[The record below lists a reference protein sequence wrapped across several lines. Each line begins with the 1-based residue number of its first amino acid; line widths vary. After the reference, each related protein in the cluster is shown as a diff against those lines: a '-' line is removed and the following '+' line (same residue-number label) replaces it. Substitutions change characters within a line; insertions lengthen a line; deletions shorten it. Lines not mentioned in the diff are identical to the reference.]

1 MTVSPHQLF
10 SDWNELRA
18 REKGLHALE
27 ISRALRVSECEL
39 VASACGQDAPT
50 GAIRLSG
57 DMKRLIA
64 RLPELA
70 EVKAVTR
77 NPSAVL
83 EVLGSYGNIEFFGA
97 MGQSVASIDLRIFSG
112 QWVHAFAVREHTRRG
127 VSEGLQ
133 FFDGR
138 GRAVHKLYLRD
149 TSDRAAYDAIVD
161 AFRSPDQ
168 SRVQAVEAAPSESL
182 PVPETAV
189 DVAALREAWS
199 KMQDTHEFFG
209 MLKRFAVARTRALRL
224 VEGTFTERVSA
235 STVDQLLTIASERE
249 TPFMIFVGN
258 PGVVQIHT
266 GVVRKVVTLGS
277 WLNVLDPG
285 LDVHLLRDDVH
296 EAWIVRKPTV
306 DGEVTSL
313 ELYDATGEQI
323 ALFVGKRKP
332 GQREDEAWRATL
344 SAAARAAEV
353 ATDEARA

>member
-1 MTVSPHQLF
+1 MTVSPQQLY

-39 VASACGQDAPT
+39 VASACGQEDPT
-50 GAIRLSG
+50 GSIRLAG

-64 RLPELA
+64 RLPELG

-83 EVLGSYGNIEFFGA
+83 EVLGSYGNVEFFGA

-133 FFDGR
+133 FFDAH
-138 GRAVHKLYLRD
+138 GRALHKLYLRGS
-149 TSDRAAYDAIVD
+149 SDRAAYDAIIGD
-161 AFRSPDQ
+161 FRSADQ
-168 SRVQAVEAAPSESL
+168 SRLQSVEALPPAPL
-182 PVPETAV
+182 PARDSDI
-189 DVAALREAWS
+189 DVAGLRDAWS

-209 MLKRFAVARTRALRL
+209 MLKRFGVARTRALRL
-224 VEGTFTERVSA
+224 VEGTFTERVSS
-235 STVDQLLTIASERE
+235 STVDRLLAIASERE
-249 TPFMIFVGN
+249 TPFMTFVGN

-306 DGEVTSL
+306 DGDVTSL

-323 ALFVGKRKP
+323 SLFVGKRKP

-344 SAAARAAEV
+344 RAAAQADEV

>member
-10 SDWNELRA
+10 SDWNDLRA
-18 REKGLHALE
+18 REKGMHALE
-27 ISRALRVSECEL
+27 VSRALRVSEVEL
-39 VASACGQDAPT
+39 VASACGQEAPT
-50 GAIRLSG
+50 SAIRLSG
-57 DMKRLIA
+57 EMKLLLT
-64 RLPELA
+64 RLPELG

-83 EVLGSYGNIEFFGA
+83 EVLGSYGNVEFFGA
-97 MGQSVASIDLRIFSG
+97 MGQSVSSIDLRIFSAR
-112 QWVHAFAVREHTRRG
+112 WAHAFAVREHTRRG

-133 FFDGR
+133 FFDAQ
-138 GRAVHKLYLRD
+138 GRAIHKLYLRGA
-149 TSDRAAYDAIVD
+149 SDRAAYDALVAD
-161 AFRSPDQ
+161 FRSPDQ
-168 SRVQAVEAAPSESL
+168 SRVQSVEPVAAAPAPVRESD
-182 PVPETAV
+182 V
-189 DVAALREAWS
+189 DIVGLRDAWAS
-199 KMQDTHEFFG
+199 MQDTHEFFG

-224 VEGTFTERVSA
+224 VEGTFTERVSR
-235 STVDQLLTIASERE
+235 STVDQLFTIASERE

-258 PGVVQIHT
+258 AGVVQIHT

-306 DGEVTSL
+306 DGDVTSL
-313 ELYDATGEQI
+313 ELYDANGEQI

>member
-1 MTVSPHQLF
+1 MTVSPQRLF
-10 SDWNELRA
+10 SDWNDLRS
-18 REKGLHALE
+18 REQGLHALE
-27 ISRALRVSECEL
+27 ISRELRVSECEL

-83 EVLGSYGNIEFFGA
+83 EVLGSYGNVEFFGA

-112 QWVHAFAVREHTRRG
+112 QWRHAFAVREHRRRG

-133 FFDGR
+133 FFDAC
-138 GRAVHKLYLRD
+138 GRALHKLYLRD
-149 TSDRAAYDAIVD
+149 ESDRAAYDAIVAD
-161 AFRSPDQ
+161 FRSPDQ
-168 SRVQAVEAAPSESL
+168 SRLQSVETLAPASL
-182 PVPETAV
+182 PAPDASV
-189 DVAALREAWS
+189 DVTGLRDAWS

-209 MLKRFAVARTRALRL
+209 MLKRFAVARTQALRL
-224 VEGTFTERVSA
+224 VEGTFTERVA
-235 STVDQLLTIASERE
+235 SSTLERLFAVAAERE
-249 TPFMIFVGN
+249 TPFMTFVGN

-266 GVVRKVVTLGS
+266 GVVRKVVTLGA

-285 LDVHLLRDDVH
+285 LDIHVLRDDVH

-332 GQREDEAWRATL
+332 GQREDEGWRATL
-344 SAAARAAEV
+344 RAAAQALGEASHEVRA
-353 ATDEARA
+353 

>member
-1 MTVSPHQLF
+1 MTVSPQKLF
-10 SDWNELRA
+10 SDWNELRT

-39 VASACGQDAPT
+39 VASACGQEEPT
-50 GAIRLSG
+50 GAIRLVG

-64 RLPELA
+64 RLPDLG

-112 QWVHAFAVREHTRRG
+112 QWAHAFAVREHTRRG

-133 FFDGR
+133 FFDAH
-138 GRAVHKLYLRD
+138 GRALHKLYLRGA
-149 TSDRAAYDAIVD
+149 SDRAAFDAIVAD
-161 AFRSPDQ
+161 FRSPDQ
-168 SRVQAVEAAPSESL
+168 SRLQSVEVLPPAPTPTGDSGVDAAG
-182 PVPETAV
+182 
-189 DVAALREAWS
+189 LRDAWS

-209 MLKRFAVARTRALRL
+209 MLKRFGVARTRALRL
-224 VEGTFTERVSA
+224 VEGTFTERVPG
-235 STVDQLLTIASERE
+235 STVDRLLAIASERG
-249 TPFMIFVGN
+249 TPFMTFIGN
-258 PGVVQIHT
+258 SGVVQIHT
-266 GVVRKVVTLGS
+266 GVVRKVVTLGP

-285 LDVHLLRDDVH
+285 LDVHVLRDDVR

-306 DGEVTSL
+306 DGDVTSL

-332 GQREDEAWRATL
+332 GQREDEGWRSTL
-344 SAAARAAEV
+344 REAAQSAEV
-353 ATDEARA
+353 PTDEARA